1 MKNLSD
7 FRKEYSMDKLE
18 ESGLPENPFW
28 LFDQW
33 LEDVIN
39 KGLQE
44 PNAMILATVSPDGN
58 PHARTVLLKELRD
71 GQFVFYTNYNSQKA
85 KDLEANPNVT
95 LVFLWLELQRQVR
108 ITGKAGKISPEESD
122 TYFAARPK
130 NSQIGAVISPQS
142 QIIKNRQELEDK
154 FYKVFEDT
162 RDKEIQRPEHWGG
175 YQTEPVSI
183 EFWQGRESR
192 LHDRILYTHKA
203 GKWTAKRLA
212 P

>member
-18 ESGLPENPFW
+18 ESGLPEDPSW

-33 LEDVIN
+33 LEDAIS

-44 PNAMILATVSPDGN
+44 PNAMTLATVSPDGN
-58 PHARTVLLKELRD
+58 AHARVVLLKELRD

-108 ITGKAGKISPEESD
+108 ITGKARKTSPEESD

-142 QIIKNRQELEDK
+142 QIIKNRQELEDE
-154 FYKVFEDT
+154 FYKVFEET

-175 YQTEPVSI
+175 YQTEPASM

-192 LHDRILYTHKA
+192 LHDRIRYTHKA
-203 GKWTAKRLA
+203 GQWTAERLA